1 MPRAR
6 RDHEQTTA
14 PADPGAIDQM
24 GHHGAVDAA
33 RGAQVGVFYA
43 GGSAEGAE
51 LERASSRSR
60 LWSVPGIVERA
71 GRWSD
76 GATRVISLY
85 ERYLVATI
93 YL

>member
-1 MPRAR
+1 MSSRPRRLIQAPSTRWAITARSMPREVR
-6 RDHEQTTA
+6 RS
-14 PADPGAIDQM
+14 
-24 GHHGAVDAA
+24 
-33 RGAQVGVFYA
+33 YA
-43 GGSAEGAE
+43 GGSAEGGE